1 MRAAIHVIPAAGL
14 SAEAQ
19 LGRNGGSGIAT
30 AALQT
35 AERLDAGAGA
45 GTDLVLVAVAA
56 GEGPRLAEQLR
67 ALSPLTAAGSRG
79 DE

>member
-35 AERLDAGAGA
+35 AERLGAGA
-45 GTDLVLVAVAA
+45 DLVLVAVAA